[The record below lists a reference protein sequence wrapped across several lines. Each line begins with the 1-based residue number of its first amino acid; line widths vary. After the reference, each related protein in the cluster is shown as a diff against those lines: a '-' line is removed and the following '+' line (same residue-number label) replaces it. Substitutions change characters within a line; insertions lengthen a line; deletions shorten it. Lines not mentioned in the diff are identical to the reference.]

1 MRELSG
7 TQLVLATNNP
17 GKVRELAALLR
28 DFGFEVR
35 GQGEFGVPEVAETGT
50 TFVENA
56 IIKAR
61 AAALH
66 THLPAMADDSGIEVD
81 ALHGAPGVYSARF
94 AGEDAD
100 DAKNN
105 AKLVESLRDVPTEE
119 RTARY
124 RAVIVYMRH
133 AEDPAPLIAEG
144 VWEGIIQFEPQGSN
158 GFGYDPHFYLPHL
171 GCTSAELEPAEK
183 SRLSHRG
190 QALRALL
197 EKLRQSA

>member
-144 VWEGIIQFEPQGSN
+144 VWEASATLMRCCSRGHGARPGVPRTSWRVWRSSAPSRRNSASN
-158 GFGYDPHFYLPHL
+158 ASP
-171 GCTSAELEPAEK
+171 SIAA
-183 SRLSHRG
+183 SRPRVN
-190 QALRALL
+190 
-197 EKLRQSA
+197 